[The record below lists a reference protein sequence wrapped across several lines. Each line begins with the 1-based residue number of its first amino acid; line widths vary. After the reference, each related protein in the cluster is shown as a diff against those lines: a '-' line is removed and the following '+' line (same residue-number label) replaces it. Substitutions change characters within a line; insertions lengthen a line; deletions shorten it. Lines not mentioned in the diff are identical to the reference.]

1 MSADYSSGNSVG
13 QCGVRVMRGYVRLLV
28 GAVLV
33 VLANACASTPA
44 SEAIGRYVFDVY
56 EENYSWGHTLRGFF
70 IDRDGNVSSYD
81 HSGDRWVPNPNRS
94 GRIDDVDLAEKF
106 EGAKPVVNV
115 GAETVLQKAR
125 LIDHA
130 AHGAVTKFNQSRDRG
145 RFAYVAYM
153 YDPDR
158 RNYRTVVLGADG
170 DWLETNASPAAQ
182 ELLAWLKTVK
192 DNVSDAQR

>member
-1 MSADYSSGNSVG
+1 MRE
-13 QCGVRVMRGYVRLLV
+13 CVRFLV

-33 VLANACASTPA
+33 VLANACASTPP
-44 SEAIGRYVFDVY
+44 SDPEAVGRYVFDVY

-81 HSGDRWVPNPNRS
+81 HSGDRWVPNPNHS
-94 GRIDDVDLAEKF
+94 GRIDDVDLAERF
-106 EGAKPVVNV
+106 EGAKQVINV
-115 GAETVLQKAR
+115 GPETVLRKAQ

-130 AHGAVTKFNQSRDRG
+130 AHGAVTKFSQSRDRG

-192 DNVSDAQR
+192 DNVSEAQR